1 MKRSFFLIGL
11 VMLALG
17 LFFCGCTRR
26 AESSQEAIETA
37 QAMETVEEQVDY
49 LVNQAKAFYNSEEF
63 QQAVNIAQHILRHL
77 DRDSQEARSLLDEAR
92 EALATQAKEAISGF
106 GQ

>member
-1 MKRSFFLIGL
+1 MKRSFFLVGI
-11 VMLALG
+11 VVLALG
-17 LFFCGCTRR
+17 LFFGCTRK

-37 QAMETVEEQVDY
+37 QTMETVEEQVNY
-49 LVNQAKAFYNSEEF
+49 LINQAKAFYNSEEF

-77 DRDSQEARSLLDEAR
+77 DRDSQEARSLLDQAR
-92 EALATQAKEAISGF
+92 EALAAKAQEAIPGF